1 MASNLQGSS
10 PYTLSTMSLSVRP
23 HRRILSTSITRSH
36 SFAGVNSSK
45 EKPFRP
51 LQVVRTHTGSQ
62 KSASRVSRMF
72 SMSHKSPSPKVPQ
85 PERLDE
91 VYEALKKGLGAYL
104 DVHQLELDKLST
116 QIRESKR
123 NSRLGFVYDLDKQV
137 KSIERFLRRLEFH
150 ASKIDELYESY
161 CIQRRLRD
169 GAHNMVKAYTASPGS
184 KEARESQAEAGKGYK
199 EYTEN
204 MCVLESDLENLLG
217 EFHVKM
223 KGLAGFARLC
233 AGDQYEIFM
242 KYGRQRWKLK
252 GRIETNGKQV
262 WDSEEMHFQPLI
274 TEFLSIKVTE
284 LKSLASHVVVGNV
297 ACETKDLFAALPQV
311 VAVDI
316 NDLGTIKL
324 SLEVNW
330 NPFDKDDQPSSAS
343 TVNKTATV
351 NKRFS
356 MYNQSPPDTPSMR
369 EQAFYNMLRRQD
381 DQENS
386 AAWSIS
392 SESSDDSSSPQL
404 STGGRLSQK
413 TIVQP
418 EVQCLAPDIEIAFT
432 QPQDPSSTFPEQPS
446 QVKEMGQELLV
457 NKELNQEVV
466 ANLHTPYSRT
476 LSHISEVSLEATITD
491 TIDRKVSESAVCC
504 AFQDNMEEPDSST
517 ACRSKGQIE
526 PENVVYLHCTAPQT
540 PQGFKYAI
548 ESSAFEMDDPQNGK
562 IGVPTYSF
570 EKTTVETVFPTE
582 LPIAESREVALV
594 SERPVFKVEKCTS
607 EKQKMVEAPHG
618 HSSHTE
624 SSVAS
629 KRDVVL
635 SHGQTSGVEAKISEK
650 LAVTEFHKQ
659 TSTAGFPCEENAEFR
674 VFHEQVLNIE
684 APEVVKHNVVT
695 SHEQASTVE
704 SCMTEALDVMLLHE
718 QHSAVRIPEV
728 GRQALAESCALV
740 SPQKAAI
747 LEKQILVSPN
757 GNVDRLKTVT
767 QQATLQVRN
776 ECKKPGTHE
785 HSASHHP
792 VLAESCGSVVE
803 CVTSVLPLETAK
815 GRSLDVGLEEAIG
828 TLKSSLGDYRGQ
840 FPELQSL
847 EQEVKHLEEI
857 LMQKQ
862 GMFRSRAS
870 SISLTVEHA
879 LESFDFLNATSD
891 MDDSEYSDDEG
902 LERKVRN
909 LKPNAGEIFAAG
921 TNKAIVD
928 DVGFESN
935 SEGSMNPLT
944 TGNEFLDGALVVH
957 LNNCNR
963 LLMYLGTFGPLRCRE
978 MYALDKLMRE
988 TQIMD
993 IICRLTQGKCKA
1005 AIKAEEVVQFSTH
1018 KEGFLPFW
1026 DRCVEYPN
1034 IYTTTVERFLSSCM
1048 SSYATQINKKEHGL
1062 AEPVFVSLAEEMLD
1076 RRLPR
1081 RIRSGHGGHVT
1092 LFQYWSYFESLNV
1105 SVLDGYIKEMS
1116 EKVLFVQNLNSDD
1129 QDVVLKALKGVPE
1142 NWIQREGLK
1151 ALSMLLTNGNTKVI
1165 AAVSA
1170 LLKNYTDSLKFRE
1183 RALVCFLEQLEDEE
1197 VPIRIAGC
1205 AALGCVKAKESI
1217 EQLVYLGQT
1226 DKEEVRCAAK
1236 HTLMLLARYRAC
1248 LYTSH
1253 FTPCLYAYILH
1264 CVGGYDL

>member
-1 MASNLQGSS
+1 
-10 PYTLSTMSLSVRP
+10 
-23 HRRILSTSITRSH
+23 
-36 SFAGVNSSK
+36 
-45 EKPFRP
+45 
-51 LQVVRTHTGSQ
+51 
-62 KSASRVSRMF
+62 
-72 SMSHKSPSPKVPQ
+72 MSHKTTSPKVPQ

-233 AGDQYEIFM
+233 VGDQYEIFM

-284 LKSLASHVVVGNV
+284 LKSLASHVLVGNV

-330 NPFDKDDQPSSAS
+330 NPFDKDDQSSSAS
-343 TVNKTATV
+343 AVNKTATV
-351 NKRFS
+351 KRFS
-356 MYNQSPPDTPSMR
+356 MYNQSPPDTPSLR

-381 DQENS
+381 DQEHS

-404 STGGRLSQK
+404 SISGHLSQK

-418 EVQCLAPDIEIAFT
+418 EVQALAPAIEIAFA
-432 QPQDPSSTFPEQPS
+432 QPQNPSSTCAEQPP
-446 QVKEMGQELLV
+446 QAKEMGQEPLV

-466 ANLHTPYSRT
+466 TNSHMLYFRT

-491 TIDRKVSESAVCC
+491 KIDGKVSEPAVCC
-504 AFQDNMEEPDSST
+504 TFQDNMEEPDSST
-517 ACRSKGQIE
+517 ACRLEGQVE
-526 PENVVYLHCTAPQT
+526 LENVVYLDCTALQIPHD
-540 PQGFKYAI
+540 FKYAN
-548 ESSAFEMDDPQNGK
+548 ESCIPEMDVQGDGK
-562 IGVPTYSF
+562 IGDPAYIFATAAGGT
-570 EKTTVETVFPTE
+570 EFPSE
-582 LPIAESREVALV
+582 LPIAESQEEALV
-594 SERPVFKVEKCTS
+594 SERPIFKVEKCTS
-607 EKQKMVEAPHG
+607 ERQKVVEARHG
-618 HSSHTE
+618 HSSHTD
-624 SSVAS
+624 SSVTCIQEL
-629 KRDVVL
+629 VL
-635 SHGQTSGVEAKISEK
+635 SHGPTSGVEATISENHA
-650 LAVTEFHKQ
+650 LTAFHKQ
-659 TSTAGFPCEENAEFR
+659 TSIAGFPREENAEFG
-674 VFHEQVLNIE
+674 VFHEQALNTE
-684 APEVVKHNVVT
+684 ASEVVKQNVVI
-695 SHEQASTVE
+695 SHEQTSSLE
-704 SCMTEALDVMLLHE
+704 SFVAETPDVMFFHI
-718 QHSAVRIPEV
+718 QHSAVRILEV
-728 GRQALAESCALV
+728 EKQALVESRLLV
-740 SPQKAAI
+740 SPQEAAMI
-747 LEKQILVSPN
+747 AKQMPVSPN
-757 GNVDRLKTVT
+757 GNVDGLTALT
-767 QQATLQVRN
+767 QQATLQVKN
-776 ECKKPGTHE
+776 EYKKPGTPE
-785 HSASHHP
+785 HTVAHRP
-792 VLAESCGSVVE
+792 VLAESDGSVAEYVA
-803 CVTSVLPLETAK
+803 SGLRMETAK
-815 GRSLDVGLEEAIG
+815 GRPLDVGLEEAIS
-828 TLKSSLGDYRGQ
+828 TLKSSLEDYRGQ
-840 FPELQSL
+840 FPELQTL

-862 GMFRSRAS
+862 GLLRSRAS
-870 SISLTVEHA
+870 SISLTVENA

-891 MDDSEYSDDEG
+891 MDETEYSEDEG
-902 LERKVRN
+902 LERKVSN
-909 LKPNAGEIFAAG
+909 LRPNADEISVAG
-921 TNKAIVD
+921 TSKRIVD
-928 DVGFESN
+928 DIGVESN
-935 SEGSMNPLT
+935 SDGSLSPLT
-944 TGNEFLDGALVVH
+944 TGNEFLDGALVLH
-957 LNNCNR
+957 LDNCNR
-963 LLMYLGTFGPLRCRE
+963 LLMHLGTFGPLRCRE

-993 IICRLTQGKCKA
+993 IICRLTEGKSKA
-1005 AIKAEEVVQFSTH
+1005 ATKAEEIVQFSTH

-1026 DRCVEYPN
+1026 DHCVEHPN
-1034 IYTTTVERFLSSCM
+1034 IYTTTVERFLSTCM

-1062 AEPVFVSLAEEMLD
+1062 AEPVFVSLAEEVLD

-1081 RIRSGHGGHVT
+1081 RACSRQGGHMT
-1092 LFQYWSYFESLNV
+1092 LFQYWSHFESLNV
-1105 SVLDGYIKEMS
+1105 SVLDCCIQEMA
-1116 EKVLFVQNLNSDD
+1116 EKVLFVRNLNSDD

-1142 NWIQREGLK
+1142 SRIQREGLK
-1151 ALSMLLTNGNTKVI
+1151 ALSMLLTNGNSKVI

-1170 LLKNYTDSLKFRE
+1170 LLKSYTDNLKFRE

-1197 VPIRIAGC
+1197 LPIRIGGC

-1217 EQLVYLGQT
+1217 EQLVYLCQT

-1236 HTLMLLARYRAC
+1236 HTLMLFGEDGKLAYRHLEDSLDGLPQFFAPSVMAS
-1248 LYTSH
+1248 TA
-1253 FTPCLYAYILH
+1253 F
-1264 CVGGYDL
+1264 